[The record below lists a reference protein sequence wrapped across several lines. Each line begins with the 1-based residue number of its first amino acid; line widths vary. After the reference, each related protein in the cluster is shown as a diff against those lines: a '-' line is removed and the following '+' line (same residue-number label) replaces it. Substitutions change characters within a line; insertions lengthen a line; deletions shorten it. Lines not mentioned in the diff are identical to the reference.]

1 MSTNDPYSQ
10 ESVVILK
17 MQLERHSSLCKC
29 NIIIEKPPKASNKI
43 LDYTIY
49 FHQTLSNWSNILPA
63 DSMFPVLA
71 LSIVESNVLS
81 TYDLEALMVLW

>member
-29 NIIIEKPPKASNKI
+29 NIEKPPKASNKT
-43 LDYTIY
+43 LGYTIY
-49 FHQTLSNWSNILPA
+49 FHQTLSNWSNILPT

>member
-29 NIIIEKPPKASNKI
+29 NIEKPPKASNKT
-43 LDYTIY
+43 LGYTIY
-49 FHQTLSNWSNILPA
+49 FHQTLSNWSNILPT
-63 DSMFPVLA
+63 DS
-71 LSIVESNVLS
+71 VESNVLS
-81 TYDLEALMVLW
+81 TCDLEALMVLW